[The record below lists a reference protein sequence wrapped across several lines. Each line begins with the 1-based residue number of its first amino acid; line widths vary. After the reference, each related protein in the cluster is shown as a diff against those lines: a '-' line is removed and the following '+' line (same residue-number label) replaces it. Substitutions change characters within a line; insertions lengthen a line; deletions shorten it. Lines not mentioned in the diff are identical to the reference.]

1 MRRSLLILCALAA
14 PLAAQQQQSRD
25 ANPSLTA
32 AKGVW
37 MIAHNF
43 VMQTARQV
51 PESLYSF
58 KATPD
63 VRSLGGILGHVADA
77 ERMLCNPTGNK
88 LNFNPVSEKLTTK
101 REIMQALT
109 EAAASCDAA
118 YAMSDAA
125 ATAAPI
131 DFFGMPANR
140 MFAAQFNGA
149 HTMEH
154 YGNLVTYMRLNKITP
169 PSSQPSAPRTP

>member
-1 MRRSLLILCALAA
+1 MRRSLLILCAVAA
-14 PLAAQQQQSRD
+14 PLTAQQQQSRD
-25 ANPSLTA
+25 ANPGLTA

-37 MIAHNF
+37 MIAHDF
-43 VMQTARQV
+43 VMKTAEQV

-58 KATPD
+58 RPTPE

-88 LNFNPVSEKLTTK
+88 LNFNPVNEKLTTK
-101 REIMQALT
+101 AEIIKALKD
-109 EAAASCDAA
+109 AAASCDAA
-118 YAMSDAA
+118 YAMADAA

-131 DFFGMPANR
+131 DFFGRPANR
-140 MFAAQFNGA
+140 MFVAQFNGA

-154 YGNLVTYMRLNKITP
+154 YGNLVTYMRLKKITP